1 MIITRKNKHM
11 VCYNLSKKRFDVS
24 IASVL
29 VQNETP
35 HVCVVRFQG
44 DLTQPSIRAID
55 DQLTSLIC
63 QQCHFDFSGIE
74 AFDTHGITLILHH
87 INRLKKAS
95 CTVSLEGGSP
105 HFQKLFSICQSN
117 FPDEIIIPKKTP
129 SFIQFFENVGK
140 TVIDG
145 AKTLSL
151 FFSFLGELLHA
162 MGAALLNPLSIRL
175 RSLLYHIENS
185 GAGAIPII
193 LLTSFLIGIV
203 IAYQGATQLE
213 KFGANIFI
221 VEMVTI
227 SAVREL
233 APLLTAIVV
242 AGRSASAYT
251 AQIGVM
257 KITDEVDAMRSMG
270 FSPWDFLVLPRL
282 FALIISLP
290 LLVFF
295 ADIVS
300 VFGGM
305 VIASTRLDVN
315 FTEFIDRVKETVALK
330 HLLIGF
336 VKAPIFGAIIAT
348 IGCFRGFQIDSST
361 ESVGKYTTISVV
373 NAIFWV
379 IATDAI
385 ISVLLTELG
394 L

>member
-1 MIITRKNKHM
+1 MHVTQTNDG
-11 VCYNLSKKRFDVS
+11 LSVTLQGNWVKEAVKALDLAFNALTCKPKTVYTFD
-24 IASVL
+24 L
-29 VQNETP
+29 
-35 HVCVVRFQG
+35 
-44 DLTQPSIRAID
+44 
-55 DQLTSLIC
+55 
-63 QQCHFDFSGIE
+63 SGIRE
-74 AFDTHGITLILHH
+74 FDTHGIMLILHH
-87 INRLKKAS
+87 IKKLEAHACVVSKTGAS
-95 CTVSLEGGSP
+95 ESLEKLLTICEQHYPEETIRLP
-105 HFQKLFSICQSN
+105 HEN
-117 FPDEIIIPKKTP
+117 FILTYL
-129 SFIQFFENVGK
+129 ENVGK
-140 TVIDG
+140 QMFEG
-145 AKTLSL
+145 YKTLSS
-151 FFSFLGELLHA
+151 FFAFTGELSHFV
-162 MGAALLNPLSIRL
+162 MAAFLKPFTIRL
-175 RSLLYHIENS
+175 KATLYHIEQS

-257 KITDEVDAMRSMG
+257 KITDEVDAMSSMG
-270 FSPWDFLVLPRL
+270 FSPWSFLVLPRL
-282 FALIISLP
+282 FALIFSLP

-295 ADIVS
+295 ADVIS
-300 VFGGM
+300 IFGGM
-305 VIASTRLDVN
+305 VIATTKLDVS
-315 FTEFIDRVKETVALK
+315 FVEFIDRIKETVALK
-330 HLLIGF
+330 HLVIGLI
-336 VKAPIFGAIIAT
+336 KAPIFGAIIAT

-379 IATDAI
+379 IAIDAI
-385 ISVLLTELG
+385 ISVLLTEMG

>member
-1 MIITRKNKHM
+1 MKREPSLQIT
-11 VCYNLSKKRFDVS
+11 
-24 IASVL
+24 
-29 VQNETP
+29 QNED
-35 HVCVVRFQG
+35 HFSVALQG
-44 DLTQPSIRAID
+44 IWVKESIQKLELALNTLTCKPKATYTFDLA
-55 DQLTSLIC
+55 
-63 QQCHFDFSGIE
+63 GIKD
-74 AFDTHGITLILHH
+74 FDTYGIMLILHH
-87 INRLKKAS
+87 TKQLEAQA
-95 CTVSLEGGSP
+95 CTVEKVGANASLE
-105 HFQKLFSICQSN
+105 KLLSICEMHYPKEKVQE
-117 FPDEIIIPKKTP
+117 PKEI
-129 SFIQFFENVGK
+129 FILSYLEKIGRLAFEGYE
-140 TVIDG
+140 
-145 AKTLSL
+145 TLAT
-151 FFSFLGELLHA
+151 FFSFTGELAHFSL
-162 MGAALLNPLSIRL
+162 AAFLKPQTIRL
-175 RSLLYHIENS
+175 KATLYHIEQS
-185 GAGAIPII
+185 GAGALPII

-233 APLLTAIVV
+233 APLLTAIVI
-242 AGRSASAYT
+242 AGRSASAYA

-257 KITDEVDAMRSMG
+257 KITDEVDAMSSMG
-270 FSPWDFLVLPRL
+270 FSPWNFLVLPRL

-305 VIASTRLDVN
+305 VIASTKLDVS
-315 FTEFIDRVKETVALK
+315 FVEFIDRIKETVALK
-330 HLLIGF
+330 HLIIGLI
-336 VKAPIFGAIIAT
+336 KAPIFGCIIAT

-379 IATDAI
+379 IAIDAI
-385 ISVLLTELG
+385 ISVLLTEIG

>member
-1 MIITRKNKHM
+1 MNKEPLLH
-11 VCYNLSKKRFDVS
+11 VTNEGDAFLVTLQGHWVKESILKLENALQTFTCKPNTSYTFD
-24 IASVL
+24 L
-29 VQNETP
+29 
-35 HVCVVRFQG
+35 
-44 DLTQPSIRAID
+44 
-55 DQLTSLIC
+55 
-63 QQCHFDFSGIE
+63 SGITS
-74 AFDTHGITLILHH
+74 FDTHGILLILHT
-87 INRLKKAS
+87 IKKLEAVACSVKTMGAS
-95 CTVSLEGGSP
+95 PALQTLFEICELHFPKEEPAEVKENFIVSYLENLG
-105 HFQKLFSICQSN
+105 KRV
-117 FPDEIIIPKKTP
+117 
-129 SFIQFFENVGK
+129 FEGY
-140 TVIDG
+140 
-145 AKTLSL
+145 KTLAS
-151 FFSFLGELLHA
+151 FFSFIGELMHFIVVA
-162 MGAALLNPLSIRL
+162 FAKPANMRL
-175 RSLLYHIENS
+175 KATLYHIEQS

-213 KFGANIFI
+213 RFGANIFI

-242 AGRSASAYT
+242 AGRSSSAYT

-257 KITDEVDAMRSMG
+257 KITDEVDAMSSMG
-270 FSPWDFLVLPRL
+270 FSPWNFLVLPRL
-282 FALIISLP
+282 FALVISLP

-305 VIASTRLDVN
+305 VIAATKLDVS
-315 FTEFIDRVKETVALK
+315 FVEFIDRIQATVALK
-330 HLLIGF
+330 HLIIGLI
-336 VKAPIFGAIIAT
+336 KAPIFGCIIAT

-379 IATDAI
+379 IAMDAV
-385 ISVLLTELG
+385 ISVLLTEMG

>member
-1 MIITRKNKHM
+1 MKREPSLQITQNGDHFSVTLQGVWVKE
-11 VCYNLSKKRFDVS
+11 S
-24 IASVL
+24 IQKL
-29 VQNETP
+29 E
-35 HVCVVRFQG
+35 
-44 DLTQPSIRAID
+44 LT
-55 DQLTSLIC
+55 LKTLIC
-63 QQCHFDFSGIE
+63 QPKANYTFDLSGIKD
-74 AFDTHGITLILHH
+74 FDTYGIMLILHH
-87 INRLKKAS
+87 TKQLEAHE
-95 CTVSLEGGSP
+95 CTVEKVGANASLE
-105 HFQKLFSICQSN
+105 KLLTICEMHYPQEKVQ
-117 FPDEIIIPKKTP
+117 PPKEV
-129 SFIQFFENVGK
+129 FILSYLENVGK
-140 TVIDG
+140 MAFEG
-145 AKTLSL
+145 YKTLAT
-151 FFSFLGELLHA
+151 FFAFTGELAHF
-162 MGAALLNPLSIRL
+162 ALTAFLKPHTIRL
-175 RSLLYHIENS
+175 KATLYHIEQS
-185 GAGAIPII
+185 GAGALPII

-203 IAYQGATQLE
+203 IAYQGAAQLE

-233 APLLTAIVV
+233 APLLTAIVI

-257 KITDEVDAMRSMG
+257 KITDEVDAMSSMG
-270 FSPWDFLVLPRL
+270 FSPWNFLVLPRL
-282 FALIISLP
+282 IALIISVP

-305 VIASTRLDVN
+305 VIATTRLDVS
-315 FTEFIDRVKETVALK
+315 FVEFIDRIKETVPLK
-330 HLLIGF
+330 HLIIGLI
-336 VKAPIFGAIIAT
+336 KAPIFGCIIAT

-379 IATDAI
+379 IAIDAV

>member
-1 MIITRKNKHM
+1 MS
-11 VCYNLSKKRFDVS
+11 VAS
-24 IASVL
+24 ISI
-29 VQNETP
+29 QNEAP
-35 HVCVVRFQG
+35 NVCTIRFAG
-44 DLTQPSIRAID
+44 DLTQPYIK
-55 DQLTSLIC
+55 QLDATLTRVVC
-63 QQCHFDFSGIE
+63 QTCHFDFSGIE
-74 AFDTHGITLILHH
+74 AFDTHGIALILHH
-87 INRLKKAS
+87 IQRLKKTS
-95 CTVSLEGGSP
+95 CNVSYEGGSP
-105 HFQKLFSICQSN
+105 HFQKLFTICQDN
-117 FPDEIIIPKKTP
+117 FPDEVVVQKKP
-129 SFIQFFENVGK
+129 PFLLEFFENIGK
-140 TVIDG
+140 TVVEG
-145 AKTLSL
+145 GKTLSS
-151 FFSFLGELLHA
+151 FFSFTGELLHA
-162 MGAALLNPLSIRL
+162 ISAALLNPLSIRL
-175 RSLLYHIENS
+175 KSLLYHIETS

-193 LLTSFLIGIV
+193 LVTSFLIGIV
-203 IAYQGATQLE
+203 IAYQGAAQLQ

-221 VEMVTI
+221 VETVTI

-282 FALIISLP
+282 FALILSLP

-305 VIASTRLDVN
+305 VIASTRLDVS
-315 FTEFIDRVKETVALK
+315 FAEFIDRVRETVALK

-336 VKAPIFGAIIAT
+336 LKAPIFGAIIAT
-348 IGCFRGFQIDSST
+348 IGCFRGFQIDSNT

-379 IATDAI
+379 IAMDAI
-385 ISVLLTELG
+385 ISVILTELG

>member
-1 MIITRKNKHM
+1 HFPKEKLSSEPKNII
-11 VCYNLSKKRFDVS
+11 L
-24 IASVL
+24 
-29 VQNETP
+29 
-35 HVCVVRFQG
+35 
-44 DLTQPSIRAID
+44 
-55 DQLTSLIC
+55 
-63 QQCHFDFSGIE
+63 
-74 AFDTHGITLILHH
+74 
-87 INRLKKAS
+87 
-95 CTVSLEGGSP
+95 
-105 HFQKLFSICQSN
+105 N
-117 FPDEIIIPKKTP
+117 FL
-129 SFIQFFENVGK
+129 ENVGK
-140 TVIDG
+140 TMVDG
-145 AKTLSL
+145 YKTLSS
-151 FFSFLGELLHA
+151 FFSFTGELTHHVSA
-162 MGAALLNPLSIRL
+162 SLLNPFSIRL
-175 RSLLYHIENS
+175 RAMLYHIEQS

-193 LLTSFLIGIV
+193 LLTSFLIGVV

-233 APLLTAIVV
+233 APLITAIVV

-282 FALIISLP
+282 FALMISLP

-295 ADIVS
+295 ADIIS

-305 VIASTRLDVN
+305 VVASSRLDVN
-315 FTEFIDRVKETVALK
+315 FVEFIDRIKETVALK
-330 HLLIGF
+330 HLIIGL

-379 IATDAI
+379 IAMDAI

>member
-1 MIITRKNKHM
+1 MKSKPSLQVTQTNDGFTVTLQGNWVKESVKALDLTFNTLTCKPKAT
-11 VCYNLSKKRFDVS
+11 YTLNLSE
-24 IASVL
+24 IT
-29 VQNETP
+29 E
-35 HVCVVRFQG
+35 
-44 DLTQPSIRAID
+44 
-55 DQLTSLIC
+55 
-63 QQCHFDFSGIE
+63 
-74 AFDTHGITLILHH
+74 FDTHGIMLILHH
-87 INRLKKAS
+87 AKRLEAQKCLVSKVGANE
-95 CTVSLEGGSP
+95 SLEKLLTICEQNYP
-105 HFQKLFSICQSN
+105 HEKIIEKK
-117 FPDEIIIPKKTP
+117 EI
-129 SFIQFFENVGK
+129 FILSYLENVGRD
-140 TVIDG
+140 VFEG
-145 AKTLSL
+145 YKTLSS
-151 FFSFLGELLHA
+151 FFAFTGELTHYVI
-162 MGAALLNPLSIRL
+162 AAFLKPLTIRL
-175 RSLLYHIENS
+175 KATLYHIEQS
-185 GAGAIPII
+185 GAGALPII

-227 SAVREL
+227 SAIREL

-257 KITDEVDAMRSMG
+257 KITDEVDAMSSMG
-270 FSPWDFLVLPRL
+270 FSPWNFLVIPRL
-282 FALIISLP
+282 FALTISLP

-305 VIASTRLDVN
+305 VIASTKLDVS
-315 FTEFIDRVKETVALK
+315 FVEFIDRIKETVALK
-330 HLLIGF
+330 HLIIGLI
-336 VKAPIFGAIIAT
+336 KAPIFGAVIAT

-379 IATDAI
+379 IAIDAI
-385 ISVLLTELG
+385 ISVLLTEMG

>member
-1 MIITRKNKHM
+1 MKKASALL
-11 VCYNLSKKRFDVS
+11 LSQHNNALTLRFEGAWTKEAV
-24 IASVL
+24 ASL
-29 VQNETP
+29 EKSFLGLPLQSS
-35 HVCVVRFQG
+35 FSYQ
-44 DLTQPSIRAID
+44 
-55 DQLTSLIC
+55 
-63 QQCHFDFSGIE
+63 FDFSEIE
-74 AFDTHGITLILHH
+74 AFDTHGIMLILHYFH
-87 INRLKKAS
+87 RLK
-95 CTVSLEGGSP
+95 SLSAPITLLHKDE
-105 HFQKLFSICQSN
+105 HFQKLFEICDAH
-117 FPDEIIIPKKTP
+117 FPKEELPHEPKNVILD
-129 SFIQFFENVGK
+129 FLENVGK
-140 TVIDG
+140 TMIEG
-145 AKTLSL
+145 YKTLSS
-151 FFSFLGELLHA
+151 FFSFTGELTHHVSA
-162 MGAALLNPLSIRL
+162 SLLNPFSIRL
-175 RSLLYHIENS
+175 RAMLYHIEQS

-193 LLTSFLIGIV
+193 LLTSFLIGVV

-221 VEMVTI
+221 VEMVTV

-233 APLLTAIVV
+233 APLITAIVV

-270 FSPWDFLVLPRL
+270 FSPWGFLVLPRL
-282 FALIISLP
+282 FALMISLP

-295 ADIVS
+295 ADVVS

-305 VIASTRLDVN
+305 VVASSRLDVN
-315 FTEFIDRVKETVALK
+315 FVEFIDRIKETVALK
-330 HLLIGF
+330 HLIIGL

-379 IATDAI
+379 IAMDAI

>member
-1 MIITRKNKHM
+1 MRDAMLLITQHQSAFTLSLSGDWIKTSVPRLEKELLMLTCNPNNTF
-11 VCYNLSKKRFDVS
+11 VC
-24 IASVL
+24 
-29 VQNETP
+29 
-35 HVCVVRFQG
+35 
-44 DLTQPSIRAID
+44 
-55 DQLTSLIC
+55 
-63 QQCHFDFSGIE
+63 DFSAIE
-74 AFDTHGITLILHH
+74 DFDTHGIMLMLHH
-87 INRLKKAS
+87 VKRLQAS
-95 CTVSLEGGSP
+95 CPLSIIEGSE
-105 HFQKLFSICQSN
+105 HFQKLYAICDAH
-117 FPDEIIIPKKTP
+117 FPSEIPPPQKEFFLLT
-129 SFIQFFENVGK
+129 FFEKKGK
-140 TVIDG
+140 MVIDG
-145 AKTLSL
+145 AKTLSS
-151 FFSFLGELLHA
+151 FFSFTGELAHYVST
-162 MGAALLNPLSIRL
+162 ALLNPFSIRF
-175 RSLLYHIENS
+175 RALLYHIEQS

-193 LLTSFLIGIV
+193 LLTSFLIGVV

-257 KITDEVDAMRSMG
+257 KITDEVDAMHSMG
-270 FSPWDFLVLPRL
+270 FSPWNFLVLPRL

-305 VIASTRLDVN
+305 VIAYTRLDIN
-315 FTEFIDRVKETVALK
+315 FVEFIDRVKETVALK
-330 HLLIGF
+330 HLIIGF

-379 IATDAI
+379 IAMDAI

>member
-1 MIITRKNKHM
+1 HSNTLILRFEGAWTKEAVASLEKSFLRLPLQSS
-11 VCYNLSKKRFDVS
+11 LSY
-24 IASVL
+24 
-29 VQNETP
+29 Q
-35 HVCVVRFQG
+35 
-44 DLTQPSIRAID
+44 
-55 DQLTSLIC
+55 
-63 QQCHFDFSGIE
+63 FDFSEIE
-74 AFDTHGITLILHH
+74 AFDTHGIMLILHYLH
-87 INRLKKAS
+87 RLKSLSAS
-95 CTVSLEGGSP
+95 ITLLHKDE
-105 HFQKLFSICQSN
+105 HFQKLFEICDTH
-117 FPDEIIIPKKTP
+117 FPKEELAREPKNVILD
-129 SFIQFFENVGK
+129 FLENVGK
-140 TVIDG
+140 TMVEG
-145 AKTLSL
+145 YKTLSS
-151 FFSFLGELLHA
+151 FFSFTGELTHHVSA
-162 MGAALLNPLSIRL
+162 SLLNPFSIRL
-175 RSLLYHIENS
+175 RAMLYHIEQS

-193 LLTSFLIGIV
+193 LLTSFLIGVV

-270 FSPWDFLVLPRL
+270 FSPWNFLVLPRL
-282 FALIISLP
+282 FALMISLP

-305 VIASTRLDVN
+305 VVASSRLDVN
-315 FTEFIDRVKETVALK
+315 FVEFIDRIKETVALK
-330 HLLIGF
+330 HLIIGL

-379 IATDAI
+379 IAMDAI

>member
-1 MIITRKNKHM
+1 MKNKPSLH
-11 VCYNLSKKRFDVS
+11 VTQTNDGLSVTLQGNWVKETVKALDLAFNALTCNPKTVYTFD
-24 IASVL
+24 L
-29 VQNETP
+29 
-35 HVCVVRFQG
+35 
-44 DLTQPSIRAID
+44 
-55 DQLTSLIC
+55 
-63 QQCHFDFSGIE
+63 SGIRE
-74 AFDTHGITLILHH
+74 FDTHGIMLILHYTKKLE
-87 INRLKKAS
+87 IQNCIVLKVGAS
-95 CTVSLEGGSP
+95 ESLE
-105 HFQKLFSICQSN
+105 KLFTVCEQHY
-117 FPDEIIIPKKTP
+117 PEKKEKPPKEIFIL
-129 SFIQFFENVGK
+129 SFLENVGK
-140 TVIDG
+140 DIFEG
-145 AKTLSL
+145 YRTLSY
-151 FFSFLGELLHA
+151 FFAFTGELTQHVITS
-162 MGAALLNPLSIRL
+162 LLNPLTIRFKAT
-175 RSLLYHIENS
+175 LYHIEQS
-185 GAGAIPII
+185 GARALPII

-257 KITDEVDAMRSMG
+257 KITDEVDAMSSMG
-270 FSPWDFLVLPRL
+270 FSPWNFLVLPRL
-282 FALIISLP
+282 FALMISLP

-295 ADIVS
+295 GDIVS

-305 VIASTRLDVN
+305 VIATTQLDVS
-315 FTEFIDRVKETVALK
+315 FVEFIDRIKETVALK
-330 HLLIGF
+330 HLIIGL
-336 VKAPIFGAIIAT
+336 VKAPIFGCVIAT

-379 IATDAI
+379 IAIDAI
-385 ISVLLTELG
+385 ISVLLTEMG

>member
-1 MIITRKNKHM
+1 MNEADVLILQTKDSFKVSLIGEWTIES
-11 VCYNLSKKRFDVS
+11 VAVLSKKF
-24 IASVL
+24 AL
-29 VQNETP
+29 
-35 HVCVVRFQG
+35 
-44 DLTQPSIRAID
+44 LTCKDNATY
-55 DQLTSLIC
+55 L
-63 QQCHFDFSGIE
+63 FDFSAISD
-74 AFDTHGITLILHH
+74 FDTHGIMLILHH
-87 INRLKKAS
+87 IKKLES
-95 CTVSLEGGSP
+95 TTCTIKKIGQSEYLE
-105 HFQKLFSICQSN
+105 KLFLICEAH
-117 FPDEIIIPKKTP
+117 FPKEIIKPK
-129 SFIQFFENVGK
+129 SDFFILTYLENVGK
-140 TVIDG
+140 IMVDG
-145 AKTLSL
+145 YKTLNS
-151 FFSFLGELLHA
+151 FFSFTGELAHFVL
-162 MGAALLNPLSIRL
+162 AAFLKPLTIRVKAT
-175 RSLLYHIENS
+175 LYHIEQS

-193 LLTSFLIGIV
+193 FLTSFLIGIV

-257 KITDEVDAMRSMG
+257 KITDEIDAMSSMG
-270 FSPWDFLVLPRL
+270 FSPWNFLVLPRL
-282 FALIISLP
+282 FALMISLP

-300 VFGGM
+300 TFGGM
-305 VIASTRLDVN
+305 VIASTKLDVS
-315 FTEFIDRVKETVALK
+315 FVEFIDRVKETVALK
-330 HLLIGF
+330 HLIIGLI
-336 VKAPIFGAIIAT
+336 KAPIFGCIIAT

-379 IATDAI
+379 IAMDAL
-385 ISVLLTELG
+385 ISVFLTEMG

>member
-1 MIITRKNKHM
+1 MSAAI
-11 VCYNLSKKRFDVS
+11 VS
-24 IASVL
+24 IQNDTNLYTISCSGDWVYASVKRL
-29 VQNETP
+29 DETLKTFT
-35 HVCVVRFQG
+35 CK
-44 DLTQPSIRAID
+44 T
-55 DQLTSLIC
+55 C
-63 QQCHFDFSGIE
+63 CFDFTRIE
-74 AFDTHGITLILHH
+74 AFDTHGIMLLLHH
-87 INRLKKAS
+87 IKRLEENS
-95 CTVSLEGGSP
+95 CIVSIKEGSE
-105 HFQKLFSICQSN
+105 HFQKLFTICKEH
-117 FPDEIIIPKKTP
+117 FPKEIIATTKE
-129 SFIQFFENVGK
+129 SFFLSLFESVGK
-140 TVIDG
+140 TIMEG
-145 AKTLSL
+145 FKTLSS
-151 FFSFLGELLHA
+151 FFSFTGELIHSIS
-162 MGAALLNPLSIRL
+162 AALINPLSIRL
-175 RSLLYHIENS
+175 RAMLYHIENS
-185 GAGAIPII
+185 GAGAMPII
-193 LLTSFLIGIV
+193 LLTSFLIGVV

-257 KITDEVDAMRSMG
+257 KITDEIDAMRSMG

-282 FALIISLP
+282 FALMISLP

-295 ADIVS
+295 GDIVS

-305 VIASTRLDVN
+305 VIASTRLDISFV
-315 FTEFIDRVKETVALK
+315 EFIDRIQETVALK
-330 HLLIGF
+330 HLIIGL
-336 VKAPIFGAIIAT
+336 VKAPIFGAIIVM

-379 IATDAI
+379 IAVDAI
-385 ISVLLTELG
+385 ISVLLTEMG

>member
-1 MIITRKNKHM
+1 MNNQPSLHLESTRDGMTLTLKDAWVKQTIASLEKDVTTFTCKKDFTYTLDLSGITDFDTYGIMFILH
-11 VCYNLSKKRFDVS
+11 LSK
-24 IASVL
+24 
-29 VQNETP
+29 
-35 HVCVVRFQG
+35 H
-44 DLTQPSIRAID
+44 
-55 DQLTSLIC
+55 
-63 QQCHFDFSGIE
+63 IE
-74 AFDTHGITLILHH
+74 AQGCT
-87 INRLKKAS
+87 AS
-95 CTVSLEGGSP
+95 IKGANASLAS
-105 HFQKLFSICQSN
+105 LLTICNEHYPKEKVPERKEIFFLSFLEN
-117 FPDEIIIPKKTP
+117 F
-129 SFIQFFENVGK
+129 GK
-140 TVIDG
+140 QMVDG
-145 AKTLSL
+145 YKTLAS
-151 FFSFLGELLHA
+151 FFSFTGELFHYVL
-162 MGAALLNPLSIRL
+162 AAFLKPHTIRIKTMF
-175 RSLLYHIENS
+175 YHVEQS

-257 KITDEVDAMRSMG
+257 KITDEVDAMSSMG
-270 FSPWDFLVLPRL
+270 FSPWNFLVIPRL

-295 ADIVS
+295 ADIIS
-300 VFGGM
+300 VLGGM
-305 VIASTRLDVN
+305 VIASTQLDVS
-315 FTEFIDRVKETVALK
+315 FVEFIERIKETVALK
-330 HLLIGF
+330 HLVIGL
-336 VKAPIFGAIIAT
+336 VKAPIFGCIIAT
-348 IGCFRGFQIDSST
+348 IGCFRGFQIDNST

-379 IATDAI
+379 IAMDAL
-385 ISVLLTELG
+385 ISVLLTEMG

>member
-1 MIITRKNKHM
+1 MKKIPSLHVTQTNEGFSVILQGIWVKEAIQKLEPALNAL
-11 VCYNLSKKRFDVS
+11 VCKPQTHYTFD
-24 IASVL
+24 L
-29 VQNETP
+29 
-35 HVCVVRFQG
+35 
-44 DLTQPSIRAID
+44 
-55 DQLTSLIC
+55 
-63 QQCHFDFSGIE
+63 SGITE
-74 AFDTHGITLILHH
+74 FDTHGIMLILHH
-87 INRLKKAS
+87 AKRFETNQCSFTRVGANE
-95 CTVSLEGGSP
+95 SLE
-105 HFQKLFSICQSN
+105 KLLMICEQHY
-117 FPDEIIIPKKTP
+117 PQEKIIAKKEIFLLLYLENIGK
-129 SFIQFFENVGK
+129 SMFEGY
-140 TVIDG
+140 
-145 AKTLSL
+145 KTLSS
-151 FFSFLGELLHA
+151 FFAFTGELAHHVSTAFLK
-162 MGAALLNPLSIRL
+162 PLTIRF
-175 RSLLYHIENS
+175 RATLYHIEQS
-185 GAGAIPII
+185 GARALPII

-242 AGRSASAYT
+242 AGRSSSAYT

-257 KITDEVDAMRSMG
+257 KITDEVDAMSAMG
-270 FSPWDFLVLPRL
+270 FSPWNFLVLPRL

-305 VIASTRLDVN
+305 VVATTKLDVS
-315 FTEFIDRVKETVALK
+315 FVEFIDRIKQTVELK
-330 HLLIGF
+330 HLIIGLI
-336 VKAPIFGAIIAT
+336 KAPIFGCIIAT
-348 IGCFRGFQIDSST
+348 IGCFRGFQISSST

-379 IATDAI
+379 IAIDAI
-385 ISVLLTELG
+385 ISVLLTEIG

>member
-1 MIITRKNKHM
+1 MKNKPSLQ
-11 VCYNLSKKRFDVS
+11 VTQTNDGFTVAL
-24 IASVL
+24 
-29 VQNETP
+29 
-35 HVCVVRFQG
+35 QG
-44 DLTQPSIRAID
+44 NWVKEAVHALDLTFNT
-55 DQLTSLIC
+55 LTCKPKETYTL
-63 QQCHFDFSGIE
+63 DLSGITE
-74 AFDTHGITLILHH
+74 FDTHGIMLILHH
-87 INRLKKAS
+87 AKRLEAQTCIVSKVGAS
-95 CTVSLEGGSP
+95 ESLEKLLTICEQNYP
-105 HFQKLFSICQSN
+105 HENVIEKK
-117 FPDEIIIPKKTP
+117 EIFVL
-129 SFIQFFENVGK
+129 SYLENVGK
-140 TVIDG
+140 DVFEG
-145 AKTLSL
+145 YKTLSS
-151 FFSFLGELLHA
+151 FFAFTGELTHYVI
-162 MGAALLNPLSIRL
+162 AALLKPLTIRL
-175 RSLLYHIENS
+175 KATLYHIEQS
-185 GAGAIPII
+185 GAGALPII

-257 KITDEVDAMRSMG
+257 KITDEVDAMSSMG
-270 FSPWDFLVLPRL
+270 FSPWNFLVLPRL

-295 ADIVS
+295 GDIVS

-305 VIASTRLDVN
+305 VIASTKLDVS
-315 FTEFIDRVKETVALK
+315 FVEFIDRIKETVALK
-330 HLLIGF
+330 HLIIGLI
-336 VKAPIFGAIIAT
+336 KAPIFGCVIAT

-379 IATDAI
+379 IAIDAI
-385 ISVLLTELG
+385 ISVLLTEMG

>member
-1 MIITRKNKHM
+1 MHT
-11 VCYNLSKKRFDVS
+11 
-24 IASVL
+24 ATVL
-29 VQNETP
+29 VSHETA
-35 HVCVVRFQG
+35 CVNVVFKG
-44 DLTQPSIRAID
+44 DWIYASIKRLNQELDVLT
-55 DQLTSLIC
+55 C
-63 QQCHFDFSGIE
+63 KVCHFDFSGIE
-74 AFDTHGITLILHH
+74 AFDTHGIMLILHH
-87 INRLKKAS
+87 IKRLETAPCEISFTQGSEHFETLFAICKEHFPGPLPPEKEDFFLLS
-95 CTVSLEGGSP
+95 YLEKS
-105 HFQKLFSICQSN
+105 
-117 FPDEIIIPKKTP
+117 
-129 SFIQFFENVGK
+129 GK
-140 TVIDG
+140 TVVEG
-145 AKTLSL
+145 FKTLSS
-151 FFSFLGELLHA
+151 FFSFTGELAHF

-175 RSLLYHIENS
+175 RATLYHIQHS
-185 GAGAIPII
+185 GAGALPII

-282 FALIISLP
+282 FGLIISLP

-305 VIASTRLDVN
+305 VIASTRLDVS
-315 FTEFIDRVKETVALK
+315 FVEFIDRIKETVALK
-330 HLLIGF
+330 HLIIGLF
-336 VKAPIFGAIIAT
+336 KAPIFGAIIAT

-379 IATDAI
+379 IAVDAI
-385 ISVLLTELG
+385 ISVLLTEMG